1 MASLISGC
9 MWRSTSAVQG
19 DIGGNSCS
27 ASRVVAERWKDGRS
41 SSVGMTTQGRSM
53 VVASAKVGRRSS
65 TAVRLGTSLLS
76 CEMED
81 QLEEVEDSL
90 DAWSNIYLWTGQ
102 A

>member
-1 MASLISGC
+1 
-9 MWRSTSAVQG
+9 
-19 DIGGNSCS
+19 
-27 ASRVVAERWKDGRS
+27 
-41 SSVGMTTQGRSM
+41 M

-102 A
+102 ACS